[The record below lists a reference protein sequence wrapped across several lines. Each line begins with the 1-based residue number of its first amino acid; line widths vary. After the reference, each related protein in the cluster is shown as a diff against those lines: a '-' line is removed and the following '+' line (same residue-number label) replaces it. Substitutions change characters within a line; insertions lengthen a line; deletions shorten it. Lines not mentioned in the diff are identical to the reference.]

1 MPELFSVWEKEGW
14 EEPLIEER
22 YGEAARTTLVLSFKK
37 KATLKSDNKKATIKS
52 GNKKVT
58 LKTQLQLQEIQNKL
72 KVDQEYKLEEIGELI
87 GLKRSRTR
95 DLVKKLV
102 AMDIVVELGDRK
114 SRRYKKIQN
123 E

>member
-1 MPELFSVWEKEGW
+1 M
-14 EEPLIEER
+14 
-22 YGEAARTTLVLSFKK
+22 
-37 KATLKSDNKKATIKS
+37 
-52 GNKKVT
+52 T

-95 DLVKKLV
+95 DLVKELV

-114 SRRYKKIQN
+114 SRRYKKKHGS
-123 E
+123 